1 MSKIFNIFRKL
12 GKYERSLFDEEKSE
26 KTVKK
31 YLSDIIRFK
40 IWLEEN
46 HTGIIISKMDVLK
59 YKQYL
64 LKNMTIKSVSGN
76 LSSLTS
82 YFRFINRSDL
92 IVKRDKNVKQIFLN
106 YEKMLNKAEVSKLIN
121 SAIIRG
127 KIRLALIITFIVNT
141 GIRVS
146 ELQYIT
152 VENLKIGLAYVK
164 GKNKYRE
171 VIIPKH
177 LSEVLLEYCKLNNI
191 KKYVF
196 ITKTGKLIDRRNI
209 WRDIKNLCKAAEVN
223 DRKVFPH
230 NFRHYFA
237 VEFYKATKDL
247 DKLAHVLGHSSVETT
262 RIYTAESIDNYR
274 NLIDNIDLPF
284 IDMTKY

>member
-1 MSKIFNIFRKL
+1 MSKIFNIFREL

-46 HTGIIISKMDVLK
+46 HTGIIISKKDVLK

-82 YFRFINRSDL
+82 YFRFINRFDL
-92 IVKRDKNVKQIFLN
+92 IVRRDKNVRQIFLN
-106 YEKMLNKAEVSKLIN
+106 YEKMLNKAEVRELIN
-121 SAIIRG
+121 TAIVSG

-177 LSEVLLEYCKLNNI
+177 LSEVLLEYCKSNNI
-191 KKYVF
+191 RKHVF
-196 ITKTGKLIDRRNI
+196 ITKAGKLIDRRNI
-209 WRDIKNLCKAAEVN
+209 WRDIKNLCKVAKVD

-284 IDMTKY
+284 IDTTKY